1 MLVLP
6 AVLVWAEA
14 GFQLRRVPL
23 PRRPRLVARLGTLG
37 RK

>member
-14 GFQLRRVPL
+14 GFELPRVRL
-23 PRRPRLVARLGTLG
+23 PRRRLAASR
-37 RK
+37 R